1 MDIHSDIHYINT
13 SIFFMRRKN
22 QLESFIIF
30 TKYILEFQ
38 QRNKIDI
45 CNNSHISA
53 FGNISSVTDEILL
66 ETYKSDIQLFKLF
79 MKYSKRMIP
88 VNKVTDEFFKQ
99 FDGDTVKNI
108 RDFLNFFVVLNI
120 LKRQIK
126 NKSVENIKQYKLYE
140 KIKHICS
147 GDENIFTCLNLTNLS
162 DQDNYQMPLALPSKI
177 TNSEVSYFL
186 IDMISKFI

>member
-13 SIFFMRRKN
+13 SIFFMRKKS

-38 QRNKIDI
+38 QKNKIDI
-45 CNNSHISA
+45 CNNLHISA
-53 FGNISSVTDEILL
+53 FSNITNVTDEILL
-66 ETYKSDIQLFKLF
+66 ETYKSDINLFKLF
-79 MKYSKRMIP
+79 MKYSKRTTSI
-88 VNKVTDEFFKQ
+88 NKITDKFFKQ
-99 FDGDTVKNI
+99 FDGDTEKNI
-108 RDFLNFFVVLNI
+108 KDFLNFFVVLNI
-120 LKRQIK
+120 LKRQIR

-140 KIKHICS
+140 KIKYICG
-147 GDENIFTCLNLTNLS
+147 GDETIFTCLNLSNTS
-162 DQDNYQMPLALPSKI
+162 DQDNYQMPLSLPNKI